1 MTMTFVEFGPW
12 NPGIQSQL
20 PKEVLPLSTLLRP
33 ENVFQ
38 SFAEIMELSHF
49 TGLLKEDVV
58 AFRPERL
65 VVHELLIRV
74 SANYAVSDGD
84 EYEAL
89 GVNFRIMARTIHDGY
104 VLKHMPS
111 LVREYD
117 QLRDEIL
124 AAVGL
129 ELDKTLFAPVPIET
143 VKPTFMQRLLG
154 KQPKQKVKVIET
166 PEERDVGFI
175 QHWEQAAAGAEEDS
189 VDRLIYQ
196 SLARICGAIMA
207 KYGRIRGEKD
217 VLQRL
222 VSNPVC
228 NSHGSQLLGHLL
240 EPILAD
246 GAESEGFPLLP
257 IQMAPV
263 IMNVKGSSASG
274 KSTLRPLQQKLAS
287 SLGLKWEEF
296 ALISPDIWRK
306 YLLEYESLGEHYKY
320 AGACTGQELKIVD
333 QKLDAY
339 MTEKGRDQGM
349 PHLLIDRFRFD
360 SFSITSSEEGSN
372 LLTRFGSRVY
382 MFYMITPPHATVE
395 RAWKR
400 GVQVGRFKAVDDL
413 LDHNVEAFTGMPQI
427 FFTWALD
434 QDKDVHYEFL
444 DNSVEFGQR
453 PRTVAFGENGVLH
466 ILDIERIM
474 DIDRFRKV
482 NINATSAETVYPSGD
497 AMHESNNT
505 QFLKSCIERINK
517 VDFVDF
523 KTGEVVARTEKG
535 QLTEWCLPGLER
547 AIASQEARAALLNLF
562 DSVKDKRVDEI
573 SEPSRVDLAHQQTLG
588 QSGQG
593 QEASGEAEASPELEL
608 RESGSL

>member
-1 MTMTFVEFGPW
+1 MSKQEVIQQDSGPW

-20 PKEVLPLSTLLRP
+20 PKEVLPFATIMRP

-38 SFAEIMELSHF
+38 SFAEIMELSEF
-49 TGLLKEDVV
+49 TGLLREDIV

-89 GVNFRIMARTIHDGY
+89 GVNFRTMARTIHDGY
-104 VLKHMPS
+104 VLKHMPE
-111 LVREYD
+111 LVAKYEEMR
-117 QLRDEIL
+117 
-124 AAVGL
+124 AHVVGRVAE
-129 ELDKTLFAPVPIET
+129 ELDKTLFSPVEIET
-143 VKPTFMQRLLG
+143 IEPTFLQRLMG
-154 KQPKQKVKVIET
+154 KKPERKAKVVAA
-166 PEERDVGFI
+166 PEQRDAAFI
-175 QHWEQAAAGAEEDS
+175 QQWQQAAVNAAEGS
-189 VDRLIYQ
+189 VERLIMQ

-207 KYGRIRGEKD
+207 KYGRVRGDKE
-217 VLQRL
+217 VLQLL

-228 NSHGSQLLGHLL
+228 NAEGSRMLGHLL
-240 EPILAD
+240 EPILAE
-246 GAESEGFPLLP
+246 GAASEGFPLLP
-257 IQMAPV
+257 IQAAPV

-274 KSTLRPLQQKLAS
+274 KSTLRPLQQQLAGT
-287 SLGLKWEEF
+287 LGLKWEEF

-306 YLLEYESLGEHYKY
+306 YLLEYESLGVHYKY

-360 SFSITSSEEGSN
+360 SFSVTSSEEGSN

-382 MFYMITPPHATVE
+382 MFYMITPPDATVE

-400 GVQVGRFKAVDDL
+400 GVRVGRFKAVDDL
-413 LDHNVEAFTGMPQI
+413 LDHNVEAFNGMPQI

-444 DNSVEFGQR
+444 DNSVALGQR

-466 ILDIERIM
+466 ILDIEHFI
-474 DIDRFRKV
+474 DIDRFRKI
-482 NINATSAETVYPSGD
+482 NINALSAEAVYPPGD
-497 AMHESNNT
+497 AMHESKNT
-505 QFLKSCIERINK
+505 AFLKSCIERIKK
-517 VDFVDF
+517 VDFLDF
-523 KTGEVVARTEKG
+523 NTGEVVARTERG
-535 QLTEWCLPGLER
+535 QLLEWNLEGLER
-547 AIASQEARAALLNLF
+547 AIPSQDGRSALLNLF
-562 DSVKDKRVDEI
+562 VSVKDKRVDEI
-573 SEPSRVDLAHQQTLG
+573 SEPRFVDLKNQQTLG
-588 QSGQG
+588 QSGG
-593 QEASGEAEASPELEL
+593 SP
-608 RESGSL
+608 S